1 LAPRRPTRA
10 LVQAPAKLASAAAEA
25 QTRPGASPALQPVG
39 APAAE
44 PKPVLYGLKRKAPA
58 WQRKSAFFSVLFSL
72 SQKVPKS
79 SRLGSSRPTKALAR
93 APAKLASAAAEAQT
107 RPGASPALQPV
118 GAPAAEPK
126 PVLYG
131 LKRKAPAWQ
140 RKSAFFSVLFSLS
153 QKVPK
158 SSRLGSSQTHRGFAP
173 GAGQTR
179 LRGRGGSN
187 KAWRFSGPAAG
198 GCPRCGAEAGS
209 LRFEKE
215 GARLAA
221 KVSFLFCTF

>member
-1 LAPRRPTRA
+1 MS
-10 LVQAPAKLASAAAEA
+10 K
-25 QTRPGASPALQPVG
+25 
-39 APAAE
+39 
-44 PKPVLYGLKRKAPA
+44 K
-58 WQRKSAFFSVLFSL
+58 
-72 SQKVPKS
+72 
-79 SRLGSSRPTKALAR
+79 
-93 APAKLASAAAEAQT
+93 
-107 RPGASPALQPV
+107 
-118 GAPAAEPK
+118 
-126 PVLYG
+126 
-131 LKRKAPAWQ
+131 
-140 RKSAFFSVLFSLS
+140 
-153 QKVPK
+153 
-158 SSRLGSSQTHRGFAP
+158 SRLGSSQTHEGFGP